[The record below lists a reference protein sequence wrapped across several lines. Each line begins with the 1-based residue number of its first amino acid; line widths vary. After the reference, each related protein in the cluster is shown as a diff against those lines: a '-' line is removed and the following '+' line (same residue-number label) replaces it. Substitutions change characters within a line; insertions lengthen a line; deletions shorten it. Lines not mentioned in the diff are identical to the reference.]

1 MAVAPLLHNQQASR
15 PEALPTLEHKA
26 QTQIDW
32 VQLLMFIFALLCFTG
47 AAILW
52 THSGQTP

>member
-1 MAVAPLLHNQQASR
+1 MAVAQTQDVVQTQN
-15 PEALPTLEHKA
+15 KA
-26 QTQIDW
+26 QSKIDW
-32 VQLLMFIFALLCFTG
+32 WQLVMLLVALLCFAG

>member
-1 MAVAPLLHNQQASR
+1 MAVAQTQDV
-15 PEALPTLEHKA
+15 A
-26 QTQIDW
+26 QTQNKAQSKIDW
-32 VQLLMFIFALLCFTG
+32 WQLVMFLVALLCFTG